1 MNLLPSFK
9 LLHNNGCKSDN
20 YQGDRVENFIPYIVI
35 FILIVGIP
43 IFVRLFFIRSSKDS
57 NVTDRMLE
65 WQQKKHEDR
74 IKRQH
79 TPWTGE

>member
-1 MNLLPSFK
+1 
-9 LLHNNGCKSDN
+9 
-20 YQGDRVENFIPYIVI
+20 VENFILYVVI

-43 IFVRLFFIRSSKDS
+43 IFVRLFFRRSSEDS

-74 IKRQH
+74 VKSQH